1 MTQPPSGLNL
11 RGAVDLSAL
20 SQPAPKAGAGGGATA
35 PNGVVIEVTAETFQE
50 TVTTSMTVPVVVDLY
65 SARSAASTQLSAT
78 LQQLAATYAGKFQLA
93 RVDADS
99 NPQIAQAIGAQSLP
113 TTFAIIKGQPLPLF
127 QGAHPAEQIQAVLD
141 ELLRAAAENGVTG
154 TISVADAPEAAE
166 EPEEPPLPPHLQAA
180 YDAIENGSF
189 EDAIA
194 GLELAIKQNPGDD
207 EAKALLAQVQLMG
220 RLESVDP
227 VAALTAA
234 RDAAPGDVA
243 VQLVAAD
250 VEVSTG
256 QAPAAYERLLAAVRA
271 SSGDDKN
278 AARARLVDLFLIA
291 DPADPAVLKARRDLA
306 IALY

>member
-20 SQPAPKAGAGGGATA
+20 SQPAPQGGGGGSSA
-35 PNGVVIEVTAETFQE
+35 PTGVVVEITAQTFQE
-50 TVTTSMTVPVVVDLY
+50 VVNTSMTVPVVVDLY

-78 LQQLAATYAGKFQLA
+78 LQQLAASYGGRFQLA
-93 RVDADS
+93 RVDADT
-99 NPQIAQAIGAQSLP
+99 NPQIAQAVGAQALP

-127 QGAHPAEQIQAVLD
+127 QGAHPAEQIKAVLD

-154 TISVADAPEAAE
+154 TVSGADTGDAPQ

-180 YDAIENGSF
+180 YDAIESGSF

-207 EAKALLAQVQLMG
+207 EAKALLAQVELMR

-271 SSGDDKN
+271 SFGDDKE
-278 AARARLVDLFLIA
+278 AARARLVDLLLIA

>member
-20 SQPAPKAGAGGGATA
+20 SQPAPKAGGGGGASA
-35 PNGVVIEVTAETFQE
+35 PDGVVVEVTAETFQE

-154 TISVADAPEAAE
+154 TISVADAPEPAE

-227 VAALTAA
+227 MAALTAA

-271 SSGDDKN
+271 SAGDDKD

>member
-20 SQPAPKAGAGGGATA
+20 SQPAPKAGGGGASA

-256 QAPAAYERLLAAVRA
+256 QAPAAYDRLLAAVRA

>member
-20 SQPAPKAGAGGGATA
+20 SQPAPAPGGGGAKA
-35 PNGVVIEVTAETFQE
+35 PNGVVVEVTAETFQQA
-50 TVTTSMTVPVVVDLY
+50 VTTSMTVPVVVDLY
-65 SARSAASTQLSAT
+65 SSRSAASTQLSAT
-78 LQQLAATYAGKFQLA
+78 LQQLAANAGGKFQLA
-93 RVDADS
+93 RVDADA
-99 NPQIAQAIGAQSLP
+99 NPQIAQAVGAQALP

-127 QGAHPAEQIQAVLD
+127 QGDHPAQQIQSVLD
-141 ELLRAAAENGVTG
+141 ELLRVAAENGVTG
-154 TISVADAPEAAE
+154 TIGVQEQADGDD

-180 YDAIENGSF
+180 YDAIEAGSLD
-189 EDAIA
+189 DAVST
-194 GLELAIKQNPGDD
+194 LELAIRQSPGDD
-207 EAKALLAQVQLMG
+207 EAKALLAQVELMR
-220 RLESVDP
+220 RLEGVDP

-256 QAPAAYERLLAAVRA
+256 QAAAAYGRLLAAVRVSA
-271 SSGDDKN
+271 GDDKE
-278 AARARLVDLFLIA
+278 AARARLVELFLLA
-291 DPADPAVLKARRDLA
+291 PPDDPAVLKARRDLA

>member
-20 SQPAPKAGAGGGATA
+20 SRPAPKAGGGGGTGAS
-35 PNGVVIEVTAETFQE
+35 NGVVVEITAETFQE
-50 TVTTSMTVPVVVDLY
+50 AVNTSMTVPVVVDLY
-65 SARSAASTQLSAT
+65 SARSAASAQLSAT

-93 RVDADS
+93 RVDADT
-99 NPQIAQAIGAQSLP
+99 NPQIAQAIGAQALP

-154 TISVADAPEAAE
+154 TISGAEAPETSE
-166 EPEEPPLPPHLQAA
+166 EPPEPPLPPHLQAA

-207 EAKALLAQVQLMG
+207 EAKALLAQVQLLG

-227 VAALTAA
+227 MAALTAA

-271 SSGDDKN
+271 SAGDDKD
-278 AARARLVDLFLIA
+278 AARARLVELLLIA